1 MLATVDVLSKGCL
14 TVGVGVGWMS
24 EEIALLGGPPF
35 AERAQASE
43 ECIQAFRELWTAE
56 KPVQQGPYAAFDKLP
71 FAPKSAQLSHAP
83 IWVGGEV
90 EGARRRAGRLGNGW
104 YAANPRIPLDTP
116 QLYSDAPAE
125 VRAEAERAGRDP
137 GQIVGT
143 ILAIYCRIR
152 TEQQGREG
160 RLAGSVQAIVDDI
173 GHFQERALQHCVIGG
188 DGKDLQGTLELL
200 EQFASE
206 VMAKC
211 D

>member
-1 MLATVDVLSKGCL
+1 MLVLPHRQPVLAAKMLATVDVLSKGRL

-56 KPVQQGPYAAFDKLP
+56 KPVQQGPYAAFDKLL
-71 FAPKSAQLSHAP
+71 FAPKSAQLPHAP

-90 EGARRRAGRLGNGW
+90 EGPRRRAGRLGNGW
-104 YAANPRIPLDTP
+104 YPVAANPRIPLDTP
-116 QLYSDAPAE
+116 QLYGDAPAE

-152 TEQQGREG
+152 TEQQGREDG
-160 RLAGSVQAIVDDI
+160 RLAEVSKRSLTISATFRSVGCSIA
-173 GHFQERALQHCVIGG
+173 
-188 DGKDLQGTLELL
+188 
-200 EQFASE
+200 
-206 VMAKC
+206 
-211 D
+211 